1 MPQQMPPSPP
11 TPPNPQDRAPDL
23 SWASLKARAA
33 DLARRRGVR
42 RGAWI
47 VGIAWLVWL
56 AVGFAS
62 GPLFKDTVAHLLS
75 EKLLRPVSIAR
86 LAINPFTL
94 RVDVEGFRI
103 DSLPDQGDKPILAFD
118 RLMVDLSASTF
129 VRFKP
134 VIADFDLERPEVNLV
149 RFSENRTNISDIIDA
164 LRSPPDQEKTPPPK
178 FELRDFHLRGGR
190 ITLDDR
196 VAGTTTTLADLDL
209 LLPRLAN
216 LGRGEDATQ
225 PVLKGV
231 LDGAPFELKAEA
243 VPFAAVPEA
252 TVRFAFTGLDPLPLL
267 NYAALPLKVEKAR
280 VDLDVNARLRLE
292 KDQPIGLA
300 LSGEVALRDFDVR
313 QKGGAPLVAGE
324 RLAVTLDKVEPL
336 ERSARIAGVR
346 LEKTE
351 LHVSRDS
358 QGKINWLALASPP
371 AAKPKAAATD
381 KTVAAPAP
389 AVPAPVAPAKSDKPA
404 AAGDDEFKWSVAK
417 IELSGVS
424 VVVDDSFQGPPRRL
438 TVSDLQVSLRDVAA
452 GFAKPVR
459 FDLSAALQAGDWA
472 QLGTLTVSGGEA
484 DLAKQGIA
492 IDKVALD
499 GTKVSLV
506 REKDGRLVTPLPFVA
521 DAGADG
527 TPAESH
533 GKASAHA
540 GPAKAAKATT
550 KAAAGGA
557 APPAWHVQVA
567 QVAVNGAA
575 VDVEDRS
582 APLPAKLKL
591 NDLSV
596 ALAGVD
602 TAPGKAM
609 TVKVGTAVIPGE
621 VAAAAPGKQKGR
633 SLARGKGASLAKAA
647 PDDAAAQA
655 DQGSAKAAAPA
666 TGAEKAA
673 KQGKTKKGGKAA
685 KGKPAGAGKAGAGD
699 NSDMAPGRLEAEGTV
714 ALAPLDVA
722 LTVRARQIGLQPVQA
737 YLADKVGFRLA
748 KGQFTGS
755 FKVALAEP
763 KGKVGGALAG
773 RIGGDMTLGDLSA
786 VEAVSGDEFLNW
798 KSLYFGGI
806 DVKLPVTD
814 VAVREVALSDFAARV
829 EVSPKGELN
838 LKQLMKPIAPAKDG
852 GQGSGQATPAK
863 EGGKAAGKPAEDGAK
878 KAGAAPA
885 ADGPRISVGKVTLQG
900 GRVFVND
907 QFVQPN
913 YSARLVDLGGRIGS
927 LSSDPAVRA
936 DFDIRGR
943 LGIGTPIVIS
953 GKVNPLA
960 KDPFLDLKMEAKGI
974 EMTTFTPY
982 SGKYLGYTI
991 EKGKLLVD
999 VSYLVENRQLKAENH
1014 IFLDQFTLGERVES
1028 PDAIKLPVRLAISLL
1043 TNNRGEI
1050 DLRLPVSGS
1059 LDDPQ
1064 FSVGGVIWQIVKN
1077 LITKAV
1083 TAPFSLLAKAFG
1095 GGEDL
1100 EQLAFAPG
1108 RSSLDDAL
1116 RGKLDTLLKVLNDR
1130 KSLNVEITGI
1140 AVSDKEAD
1148 DYRRAQLERKVKL
1161 RKRSSAD
1168 PDADD
1173 VAVSPAEYP
1182 ALLEKV
1188 YKDASFPKPRNLI
1201 GLTKTLPV
1209 PEMERLLLAN
1219 TPAGEP
1225 ELRKLAE
1232 RRAKAVQDYLV
1243 EKGIASERLFLVT
1256 PKLEAGSDA
1265 GQPRVALSLR

>member
-94 RVDVEGFRI
+94 QVDVEGFRI

-149 RFSENRTNISDIIDA
+149 RFSENRTNISDIIEA

-300 LSGEVALRDFDVR
+300 LSGEVALRDFDVH

-404 AAGDDEFKWSVAK
+404 ATGDDEFKWSVAK

-621 VAAAAPGKQKGR
+621 VAAAAPG
-633 SLARGKGASLAKAA
+633 
-647 PDDAAAQA
+647 
-655 DQGSAKAAAPA
+655 
-666 TGAEKAA
+666 
-673 KQGKTKKGGKAA
+673 
-685 KGKPAGAGKAGAGD
+685 
-699 NSDMAPGRLEAEGTV
+699 RLEAEGTV
-714 ALAPLDVA
+714 ALAPLDVV

-885 ADGPRISVGKVTLQG
+885 AEGPRISVGKVTLQG

-1014 IFLDQFTLGERVES
+1014 IFLDQFTLGEPVES